1 MEKFAMIIT
10 CPYCGPRDVVEYT
23 YQGDATVTRPDPAS
37 TDQDAWNRYV
47 YDRANPAGKH
57 SEVWQ
62 HSGGCRAHLVV
73 ERDTVTHAV
82 GAVRFARVTAHKPA
96 AARKTPAARK
106 AAARKPAAKPV
117 TRKRA
122 GK

>member
-1 MEKFAMIIT
+1 MIIP
-10 CPYCGPRDVVEYT
+10 CPYCGPRDVVEFT
-23 YQGDATVTRPDPAS
+23 YQGDATVVRPDPAS

-47 YDRANPAGKH
+47 YDRANPAGRH

-62 HSGGCRAHLVV
+62 HSGGCRAHLIV

-82 GAVRFARVTAHKPA
+82 GAVRFARDKTAKPA
-96 AARKTPAARK
+96 VARKKTPASK
-106 AAARKPAAKPV
+106 AVSARKPAP
-117 TRKRA
+117 RKRT